1 MDKPN
6 LNNVP
11 DSVKALMELQKR
23 IQSLVEPFIL
33 KTEQLINN
41 SQLGTILQNFAN
53 WEQSFLLPIA
63 NQWVKQQYQWQK
75 ALRSSLSDETIAI
88 LNALN
93 NQSLAQTLQNIERFQ
108 SLIEPEF
115 IKEVEQETVENVSD
129 LANFSKDTV
138 PIVQAVIVGDDK
150 KTQQFTPEQIK
161 KALIWIVVFAIPY
174 LCTVTGYTLKD
185 FIEMWQPTVKQ
196 TICQDYQIENA
207 ENAEIRKVRLNKG
220 TLNVRQYPNE
230 KGKILAE
237 LPNGELI
244 CLPNKPKG
252 NQRWLKVNIKD
263 DNNNIITGYVNARF
277 TEKTTFINGE
287 KL

>member
-93 NQSLAQTLQNIERFQ
+93 NQSLAQTL
-108 SLIEPEF
+108 
-115 IKEVEQETVENVSD
+115 
-129 LANFSKDTV
+129 
-138 PIVQAVIVGDDK
+138 
-150 KTQQFTPEQIK
+150 
-161 KALIWIVVFAIPY
+161 
-174 LCTVTGYTLKD
+174 
-185 FIEMWQPTVKQ
+185 
-196 TICQDYQIENA
+196 
-207 ENAEIRKVRLNKG
+207 
-220 TLNVRQYPNE
+220 
-230 KGKILAE
+230 
-237 LPNGELI
+237 
-244 CLPNKPKG
+244 
-252 NQRWLKVNIKD
+252 
-263 DNNNIITGYVNARF
+263 
-277 TEKTTFINGE
+277 
-287 KL
+287 